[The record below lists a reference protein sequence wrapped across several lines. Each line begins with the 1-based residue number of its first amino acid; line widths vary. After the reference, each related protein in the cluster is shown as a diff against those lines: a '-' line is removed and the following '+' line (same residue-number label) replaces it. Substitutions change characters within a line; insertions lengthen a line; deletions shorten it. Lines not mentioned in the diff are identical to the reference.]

1 MEIHQGCVIKGKS
14 NLEKGCIIGPN
25 CYLDHS
31 TVSVESIVQGHN
43 ILVNAI
49 IHDREILDFG
59 LQVIEELSYE

>member
-1 MEIHQGCVIKGKS
+1 MVIKGKS

-31 TVSVESIVQGHN
+31 TVSWNQSCKGTN